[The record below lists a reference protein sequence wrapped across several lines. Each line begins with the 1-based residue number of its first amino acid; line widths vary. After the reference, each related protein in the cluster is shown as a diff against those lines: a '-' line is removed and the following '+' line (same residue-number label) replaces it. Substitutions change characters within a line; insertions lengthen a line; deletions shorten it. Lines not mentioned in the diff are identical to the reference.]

1 MRQTWYETK
10 IMKTMKILIVLCFFT
25 ISIYAQ
31 NSRPNIIFILTDDQS
46 SITLRSGD
54 RQSQSH
60 PFGFNGDN
68 RVITPNN
75 WQDII

>member
-1 MRQTWYETK
+1 MRQTWHETK

-46 SITLRSGD
+46 SITLRGSD
-54 RQSQSH
+54 RQAQSH
-60 PFGFNGDN
+60 PF
-68 RVITPNN
+68 
-75 WQDII
+75 